1 MTSENTRTSWSDDLR
16 DSTLRVLRDPA
27 PLPDGKLHMKHPS
40 EGFGHF
46 LLIDLLT
53 DRYALHRHA
62 PLSPIMFDTPEA
74 IVAAGWAID

>member
-1 MTSENTRTSWSDDLR
+1 MTSENTRVSWSDDLR
-16 DSTLRVLRDPA
+16 ASTLHLLRAPE
-27 PLPDGKLHMKHPS
+27 PLPGGKLHMKHPS

-53 DRYALHRHA
+53 DRYELHRH
-62 PLSPIMFDTPEA
+62 PSLSPIMFDSPEA